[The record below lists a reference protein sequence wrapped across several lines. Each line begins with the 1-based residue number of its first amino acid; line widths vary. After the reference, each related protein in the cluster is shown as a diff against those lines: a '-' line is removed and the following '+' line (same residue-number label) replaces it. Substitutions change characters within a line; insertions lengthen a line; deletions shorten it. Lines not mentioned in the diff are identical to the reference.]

1 MEICSFERLEST
13 QKYLVEG
20 LENGS
25 LTPPIAII
33 ATEQSGGIGS
43 RNNSWSGGEGNFFA
57 SFAIPIES
65 LPTDLPLAS
74 SSIYFAYLMKK
85 VLLGLGENVWLKWPN
100 DLYSDGNKIGGIIT
114 QKIGQNLLC
123 GIGVNLKN
131 YQNGFK
137 ALGSDIEA
145 KKLLDLYLKELREG
159 WSWLSIFKEYRVE
172 FESSKGYS
180 THIYHNKTSLQNA
193 SLCEDGSLIIDGKRV
208 YSLR

>member
-1 MEICSFERLEST
+1 
-13 QKYLVEG
+13 
-20 LENGS
+20 
-25 LTPPIAII
+25 
-33 ATEQSGGIGS
+33 
-43 RNNSWSGGEGNFFA
+43 
-57 SFAIPIES
+57 
-65 LPTDLPLAS
+65 
-74 SSIYFAYLMKK
+74 MKK